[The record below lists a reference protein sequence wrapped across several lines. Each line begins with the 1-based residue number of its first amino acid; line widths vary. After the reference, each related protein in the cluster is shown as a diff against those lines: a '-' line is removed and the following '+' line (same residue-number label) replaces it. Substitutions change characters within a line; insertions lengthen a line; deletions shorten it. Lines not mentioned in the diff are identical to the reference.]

1 MDVGDGSMALKRNN
15 VKKEKNQIIMFWD
28 EKQEKHQIIT
38 VSEWEREE
46 IDLRCRRG
54 TRKSIDVGDG
64 SMMMKRNQE
73 KHQIITVWEEKQEN
87 HNYRMN
93 K

>member
-1 MDVGDGSMALKRNN
+1 VLKRN
-15 VKKEKNQIIMFWD
+15 
-28 EKQEKHQIIT
+28 
-38 VSEWEREE
+38 REN
-46 IDLRCRRG
+46 
-54 TRKSIDVGDG
+54 IDVGNG
-64 SMMMKRNQE
+64 STVLERNQE